1 MPWINLDEI
10 DLKKFIQRDYIPPN
24 YFSPLSRIDLRYLF
38 PNQEYEIAINLMSND
53 TVKKYLQQHRE
64 SFSLPEF
71 VDIDQWSLEKSAYMP
86 GPGNRRPTNS
96 ILRYIVKDE
105 PGFAYVAKVGN
116 YLAGREEFQKQKQ
129 LYSMGFPTPRPFYW
143 ENGAFIKF
151 FKGLYGFLNNKYM
164 KKAISSEEY
173 NAAIR
178 VFRAIVDEDEEL
190 YTIKQKLDE
199 KIFYDSSGEY
209 DESEVIKEYYH
220 GKKLQFA
227 SILWMEFKLSI
238 SFEVLLYNV
247 LGGQELD
254 TQTGTIEIV
263 PSYETTILPQETLTS
278 QIPALLNRLWTITTH
293 NDLKGEHIRY
303 DQTNIANEFI
313 MIDWGTG
320 GGGTIEFVPR
330 DIGILLY
337 DVTSFIIERT
347 LFSRKFKYKLQDQQA
362 LIIEREILS
371 YLEEFWYQFLNRLDP
386 VYLAPDFISKI
397 LYFLESKQESNQEI
411 YVKDAINALKNIAK
425 R

>member
-1 MPWINLDEI
+1 
-10 DLKKFIQRDYIPPN
+10 
-24 YFSPLSRIDLRYLF
+24 
-38 PNQEYEIAINLMSND
+38 
-53 TVKKYLQQHRE
+53 
-64 SFSLPEF
+64 
-71 VDIDQWSLEKSAYMP
+71 
-86 GPGNRRPTNS
+86 
-96 ILRYIVKDE
+96 
-105 PGFAYVAKVGN
+105 
-116 YLAGREEFQKQKQ
+116 
-129 LYSMGFPTPRPFYW
+129 
-143 ENGAFIKF
+143 
-151 FKGLYGFLNNKYM
+151 M
-164 KKAISSEEY
+164 KKAISSEDY

-178 VFRAIVDEDEEL
+178 TFRAIADEDEEL

-199 KIFYDSSGEY
+199 KIFNDSSGEY
-209 DESEVIKEYYH
+209 DEAEVIKEYYH

-254 TQTGTIEIV
+254 NQTGTIEIV
-263 PSYETTILPQETLTS
+263 APYETTLLPQETLTT

-303 DQTNIANEFI
+303 DQTNNANEFI

-320 GGGTIEFVPR
+320 GGGTIEFIPR

-347 LFSRKFKYKLQDQQA
+347 LFSRKFKYKFQDQQA
-362 LIIEREILS
+362 LIIEHEILS
-371 YLEEFWYQFLNRLDP
+371 YLEDFWFQFLNRLDS
-386 VYLAPDFISKI
+386 VYLAPDIISKI

>member
-38 PNQEYEIAINLMSND
+38 PNQDYELAINLMSNE
-53 TVKKYLQQHRE
+53 TVKDYIQQHRE
-64 SFSLPEF
+64 SFSLPDSI
-71 VDIDQWSLEKSAYMP
+71 DIKEWTLEKSAYMP

-96 ILRYIVKDE
+96 ILRYIVKE
-105 PGFAYVAKVGN
+105 VPAFAYVAKVGN

-129 LYSMGFPTPRPFYW
+129 LYSLGFPTPRPFYW

-151 FKGLYGFLNNKYM
+151 FKGLYAFLNNKFM
-164 KKAISSEEY
+164 NKAITPEAY
-173 NAAIR
+173 NKTIK
-178 VFRAIVDEDEEL
+178 VFKTIADEDEEL
-190 YTIKQKLDE
+190 YTIKQKLNED
-199 KIFYDSSGEY
+199 IFYDSTGEY
-209 DESEVIKEYYH
+209 DEAEVIKEYYH

-227 SILWMEFKLSI
+227 SILWMEFRLSI

-247 LGGQELD
+247 LGGQDLD
-254 TQTGTIEIV
+254 NQTGTIEIV
-263 PSYETTILPQETLTS
+263 PRYETTILPQDSLIKG
-278 QIPALLNRLWTITTH
+278 IPALLNRLWKITTH
-293 NDLKGEHIRY
+293 NDLKGEHIRF
-303 DQTNIANEFI
+303 DQTDNEFF

-320 GGGTIEFVPR
+320 GGGTIEFVPK

-347 LFSRKFKYKLQDQQA
+347 LFSRKFKYRLQDQQA
-362 LIIEREILS
+362 LVIEHQIIS
-371 YLEEFWYQFLNRLDP
+371 GLEDFWYEFLNKLDP
-386 VYLAPDFISKI
+386 EYLNPESISKI
-397 LYFLESKQESNQEI
+397 LSFLESKQESNQEI
-411 YVKDAINALKNIAK
+411 YVKDAIGALKKIAQ